1 MTATLP
7 LKQLLPSE
15 TPHSM
20 KSSTL
25 ELPPP
30 FVSVPPTLNIFV
42 VWHPKDEEGAL
53 ICDTL
58 FRHYHST
65 PFSGLPENAIEVYG
79 RSYTP
84 NTDDNF
90 SDTIPPIFTSD
101 GTIGNINQ
109 NHIDSAAEYS
119 VVLFFIGE
127 HLVRSSLQTENEW
140 HKYLTDAVKLQDH
153 SGKFNSHTLVLPIL
167 PSNLPDYSNSP
178 VITQLLNRQGVSQGC
193 VGASNHTHQNR
204 PAACEGALM
213 RDIGQ
218 AVIQNLLGDS
228 EKQEKLR
235 IFVSH
240 SRADIPDSDLNDIYP
255 HGVVAKVKAWADKTK
270 LGHFIHDLQSG
281 DPWDQKIREQ
291 VQSGAVLMI
300 RTENYSNRE
309 WTQWEILEAKRFN
322 TPVVCLDACT
332 KTQPQGS
339 IIFDNVARVPYPSN
353 EEHCDTRTVN
363 YLQSRAIIEALNLLV
378 DICLKQH
385 IWNHLFASE
394 KKSSIDTMW
403 QHINQ
408 NNESRGEEIH
418 LFTHVPQSPEPA
430 LIPTI
435 IGSLPFSH
443 STEKHIW
450 VLHPDPPLL
459 PAEQDMMTEL
469 CSLAGLDQ
477 NSIHFTTPHSLF
489 LDATSIKG
497 KGARSDTIS
506 EVGVSGITLG
516 ISASYAEDLNSFGL
530 RPLHIGSAIDTI
542 TNSLLLVGGRITYAG
557 QPGVC
562 SPNIALSLLN
572 AAERTLSLTRLKRQ
586 GAKFPN
592 SVNPYSH
599 TVVINLTP
607 PNLATPAQE
616 PLNRDA
622 PHSGSIASYGEVTAF
637 NMLARGHEARST
649 DTLNATSNENDT
661 HHLTEVRSFL
671 PNLCDAR
678 LAISG
683 KMLPISETNPDGYR
697 GAMPGIIEESLYT
710 VRAGKPLYVAGG
722 FGGAGALLSDIITG
736 TSIYANDSLL
746 ARHIYNNFKNVLN
759 EIRDLYNPKLTGLSE
774 NDIRRLAITQRPYE
788 VAELLLKGLSS
799 LSNNT

>member
-30 FVSVPPTLNIFV
+30 FVSVPPTLDIFI
-42 VWHPKDEEGAL
+42 VWHPKDKEGAL

-58 FRHYHST
+58 FKHYHST

-84 NTDDNF
+84 NTDGNF
-90 SDTIPPIFTSD
+90 SETIPPIFTSD

-127 HLVRSSLQTENEW
+127 HLVRSSLQTKSEW

-153 SGKFNSHTLVLPIL
+153 SGKINSHTLVLPIL
-167 PSNLPDYSNSP
+167 PTNLPDYSNSP

-193 VGASNHTHQNR
+193 VGMSNYTHQNWS
-204 PAACEGALM
+204 AACEGALM

-218 AVIQNLLGDS
+218 AIIQNLLGDS

-240 SRADIPDSDLNDIYP
+240 SRADIPDGDLNDIYP

-281 DPWDQKIREQ
+281 DSWDQKIREQ

-339 IIFDNVARVPYPSN
+339 IIFDNVPRVTYPSN
-353 EEHCDTRTVN
+353 DEHCDTRMVN
-363 YLQSRAIIEALNLLV
+363 DLQSHAIIEALNLLV

-394 KKSSIDTMW
+394 KRSSIDTIW
-403 QHINQ
+403 KHINK
-408 NNESRGEEIH
+408 NNESDGEDIH

-435 IGSLPFSH
+435 IGSLPFSR

-489 LDATSIKG
+489 LDVTPIAG

-516 ISASYAEDLNSFGL
+516 ISASCAEDLNSFGL
-530 RPLHIGSAIDTI
+530 RPLHIDSAIDTI
-542 TNSLLLVGGRITYAG
+542 TKSLLLVGGRITYAG

-572 AAERTLSLTRLKRQ
+572 AAERTHSLTRLKRQ
-586 GAKFPN
+586 GSKFPDF
-592 SVNPYSH
+592 VIPYSH

-607 PNLATPAQE
+607 PNLTTPAQE
-616 PLNRDA
+616 SLNRDA
-622 PHSGSIASYGEVTAF
+622 PHSGSIASYGEVIAF
-637 NMLARGHEARST
+637 NMLACGHEARST
-649 DTLNATSNENDT
+649 DILNATSNENDT
-661 HHLTEVRSFL
+661 HHLTELRSSL

-697 GAMPGIIEESLYT
+697 GVMPGIIEESLYT

-722 FGGAGALLSDIITG
+722 FGGAGALLSDVING
-736 TSIYANDSLL
+736 TSRYANGSLL
-746 ARHIYNNFKNVLN
+746 ARHVYNNFKNVFD
-759 EIRDLYNPKLTGLSE
+759 EIRDLYNPESTGLSE
-774 NDIRRLAITQRPYE
+774 HEIRRLAVTQRPYE
-788 VAELLLKGLSS
+788 VAQLLLKGLSS
-799 LSNNT
+799 LDKVV

>member
-7 LKQLLPSE
+7 LRQLLPSE

-58 FRHYHST
+58 FNHYHST

-84 NTDDNF
+84 HTNNDFNDA
-90 SDTIPPIFTSD
+90 IPPIFTSD
-101 GTIGNINQ
+101 GTIGNIDQ
-109 NHIDSAAEYS
+109 NRTENTAEYS

-127 HLVRSSLQTENEW
+127 HLVRSSLQTESEW

-153 SGKFNSHTLVLPIL
+153 SGKTNSHTLVLPIL
-167 PSNLPDYSNSP
+167 PTNLPDYSNSP
-178 VITQLLNRQGVSQGC
+178 VITQLLNRQGVSQGR
-193 VGASNHTHQNR
+193 VGVNNYAHENR
-204 PAACEGALM
+204 SAACEGALM

-218 AVIQNLLGDS
+218 AVIQNLLADGG
-228 EKQEKLR
+228 EQEKLR

-255 HGVVAKVKAWADKTK
+255 YGVVAKVKAWADKTK

-291 VQSGAVLMI
+291 VRSGAVLMI

-339 IIFDNVARVPYPSN
+339 TIFDNVPRVIYPSN
-353 EEHCDTRTVN
+353 EEHCDTRMVN
-363 YLQSRAIIEALNLLV
+363 DLQSHAIIEALNLLV

-394 KKSSIDTMW
+394 TNSPIDTIW
-403 QHINQ
+403 KHINQ
-408 NNESRGEEIH
+408 NNEWHGAELHFI
-418 LFTHVPQSPEPA
+418 THVPQPPEPA

-435 IGSLPFSH
+435 IDSLPFPC

-489 LDATSIKG
+489 LDATPIAG
-497 KGARSDTIS
+497 KGARSNSIS
-506 EVGVSGITLG
+506 RMGVSGMTLG
-516 ISASYAEDLNSFGL
+516 ISASYAEDLQSFGL
-530 RPLHIGSAIDTI
+530 RPLHVGSAIDTI
-542 TNSLLLVGGRITYAG
+542 TKSLLLVGGRITYAG

-562 SPNIALSLLN
+562 SPNIALSLLTT
-572 AAERTLSLTRLKRQ
+572 AERTLTLTRLKRQ
-586 GAKFPN
+586 TSKFPN
-592 SVNPYSH
+592 SANPYSR

-607 PNLATPAQE
+607 PNLTTPTQE
-616 PLNRDA
+616 SLNRDA
-622 PHSGSIASYGEVTAF
+622 PHSGSIASYGEVIAF
-637 NMLARGHEARST
+637 DMLASGHEAST
-649 DTLNATSNENDT
+649 TDILNATSNENDT
-661 HHLTEVRSFL
+661 RHLTELRRSL

-710 VRAGKPLYVAGG
+710 LRAGKPLYVAGG
-722 FGGAGALLSDIITG
+722 FGGASALLSNIING
-736 TSIYANDSLL
+736 TSTYANSSLL
-746 ARHIYNNFKNVLN
+746 VRRVYNSFKNALD
-759 EIRDLYNPKLTGLSE
+759 EIRDLYNPKLTGLSKR
-774 NDIRRLAITQRPYE
+774 DIRRLALTQRPYE

-799 LSNNT
+799 LNRKF

>member
-1 MTATLP
+1 
-7 LKQLLPSE
+7 
-15 TPHSM
+15 M

-30 FVSVPPTLNIFV
+30 FVSVPPTLDIFV

-58 FRHYHST
+58 FNHYHST

-79 RSYTP
+79 RSCAHDT
-84 NTDDNF
+84 NNDF
-90 SDTIPPIFTSD
+90 ADTIPPIFTSD

-109 NHIDSAAEYS
+109 RCIDNAAEYS

-127 HLVRSSLQTENEW
+127 HLVRSSLQTESEW
-140 HKYLTDAVKLQDH
+140 HKYLTDAVKLQEH
-153 SGKFNSHTLVLPIL
+153 SGRNNSHTLVLPIL
-167 PSNLPDYSNSP
+167 PTNLPDYSNSP
-178 VITQLLNRQGVSQGC
+178 VITKLLNRQGVSQGC
-193 VGASNHTHQNR
+193 VGTYNYAHENR

-213 RDIGQ
+213 RDVGQ
-218 AVIQNLLGDS
+218 AIIQNLLADDG
-228 EKQEKLR
+228 EQEKLR

-332 KTQPQGS
+332 KTQFQGS
-339 IIFDNVARVPYPSN
+339 FIFDNVPRVTYPSN
-353 EEHCDTRTVN
+353 EKHCDTRKVN
-363 YLQSRAIIEALNLLV
+363 DLQSRAIIEALNLLV

-394 KKSSIDTMW
+394 KDSPTDTIW
-403 QHINQ
+403 QHIDQ
-408 NNESRGEEIH
+408 NGELYGEEVH
-418 LFTHVPQSPEPA
+418 FFTHVPQSPEPA
-430 LIPTI
+430 LIPKI
-435 IGSLPFSH
+435 IGSLPFSR
-443 STEKHIW
+443 STDKHIW

-469 CSLAGLDQ
+469 CSLAGLDRS
-477 NSIHFTTPHSLF
+477 SIHFTTPHSLF
-489 LDATSIKG
+489 LDATPITG
-497 KGARSDTIS
+497 KGARSDSIS
-506 EVGVSGITLG
+506 EVGVGGITLS
-516 ISASYAEDLNSFGL
+516 ISASYAENLHSFGL
-530 RPLHIGSAIDTI
+530 RCLHIGSAIDTI
-542 TNSLLLVGGRITYAG
+542 TKSLLLVGGRITYAG

-572 AAERTLSLTRLKRQ
+572 AAERTLTLTRLKRQ
-586 GAKFPN
+586 TPRLPN
-592 SVNPYSH
+592 SAAPYSP
-599 TVVINLTP
+599 TVVVNLTP
-607 PNLATPAQE
+607 PNLATPARE
-616 PLNRDA
+616 SLNRDA
-622 PHSGSIASYGEVTAF
+622 QYSGSIASYGEVIAS
-637 NMLARGHEARST
+637 NMLACGHDARST
-649 DTLNATSNENDT
+649 DIPNATSNENDP
-661 HHLTEVRSFL
+661 HHLTELRSSL
-671 PNLCDAR
+671 PKLCDAR

-710 VRAGKPLYVAGG
+710 LRAGKPLYVAGG
-722 FGGAGALLSDIITG
+722 FGGAGALLSDIING
-736 TSIYANDSLL
+736 TSTYANNSLF
-746 ARHIYNNFKNVLN
+746 ARHIYNNFKNVLD

-774 NDIRRLAITQRPYE
+774 HDIRRLAITQRPYE

-799 LSNNT
+799 LRKEF